1 MANISDNNIR
11 IPSTHLLDASFE
23 ELENYYE
30 CLQASEKCSAVPQIQ
45 TKQKFIDVYSGAVDS
60 LLTLMDFPASDD
72 QKYYSISTIDP
83 KQKKTA
89 RQICENN
96 TEVLF
101 ANALAL
107 ATNQGPAQVDQLLLV
122 VHDAIYWARR
132 SGYSDDWIK
141 TKLAEIQSTLEQG
154 LKLPEEKS
162 VTEPP
167 KVITPAPAVASVA
180 LKKLSSPALQLYFS
194 SQAGPAAVRELPAVT
209 TYKTNNYTALNFHI
223 GAQFTLGR
231 TNLPPLMQT
240 SGPTIDVGTSLI
252 FGSTENLASSR
263 YTIDGRI
270 GWQQSLFALE
280 VGDISFGGVTTARA
294 GLARD
299 YNKMNFGGG
308 ELPVP
313 DTAWM
318 FGASGMAGLN
328 MCLPNSVCIN
338 VLGGYSYDHSLAG
351 DTRYQTSYPTAEL
364 MLSFGAPNLN
374 GKDNQP

>member
-23 ELENYYE
+23 KLENYYE
-30 CLQASEKCSAVPQIQ
+30 CLQASEKCSDVPQAQ
-45 TKQKFIDVYSGAVDS
+45 AKQKFIDTYSGTVDS
-60 LLTLMDFPASDD
+60 LLASIDFPASDD

-89 RQICENN
+89 RQICEDN

-132 SGYSDDWIK
+132 ADYSDDWIK
-141 TKLAEIQSTLEQG
+141 IKLEEIQSTLEQG
-154 LKLPEEKS
+154 LKLSEEKP
-162 VTEPP
+162 VTEPS
-167 KVITPAPAVASVA
+167 KVITPALVVASMA
-180 LKKLSSPALQLYFS
+180 LKKSPKPALQLYLS
-194 SQAGPAAVRELPAVT
+194 SQAGPAAIRELPAVT
-209 TYKTNNYTALNFHI
+209 TYKTNNYTAINLHA
-223 GAQFTLGR
+223 GVQFTLGR

-240 SGPTIDVGTSLI
+240 SGPIIDVGTSLI

-280 VGDISFGGVTTARA
+280 VGDISFGGVATARA

-308 ELPVP
+308 EIPQP

-318 FGASGMAGLN
+318 FGANGMAGLN
-328 MCLPNSVCIN
+328 LCLPTSVCIN
-338 VLGGYSYDHSLAG
+338 VLGGYSYDRSLAG

-364 MLSFGAPNLN
+364 MLSFGAPTLN